1 MVDPAEEKPILSLLA
16 DDPDERPRIEAFV
29 LALSDA
35 VDCLQDLEQ
44 AEDLVAIAARVEEL
58 RRAADAHGFPQ
69 LGVASTTV
77 SQAAAS
83 RDRKRVREAIL
94 EVTEISRRIRLGHR
108 GAPPPG
114 L

>member
-16 DDPDERPRIEAFV
+16 EDPEERPRIEAFV
-29 LALSDA
+29 LALSDS

-44 AEDLVAIAARVEEL
+44 AEDLVAIAARAEEL
-58 RRAADAHGFPQ
+58 RRQADAHGFPQ
-69 LGVASTTV
+69 LGLASTAV
-77 SQAAAS
+77 GEAAQS

-94 EVTEISRRIRLGHR
+94 DLTEISRRIRLGHR